1 MGHRSYE
8 TASAGPGRDVV
19 NRRRSRRP
27 AEAARSAQPSPLEQ
41 IVTSAPGLMA
51 LVDVEMRYLAHSA
64 SWAAM
69 VGEAGDSTL
78 VGRSHYDVVPALP
91 ENEKAG
97 HRRAIAGEVSSGSET
112 SYRFPGGR
120 LAYLT
125 WTCQPWHTAAGTI
138 GGVLLGYV
146 DRTETVALREA
157 DDRKYYELWNAS
169 HQGLM
174 LAFEPGWHLVDANK
188 QACFLLGAEDA
199 EHLARFTLDALA
211 PERQPDGTL
220 STAAARAYIE
230 ATGLVSGPW
239 TCRGLDGRERTCR
252 ITVDPVTV
260 RNQRAVRIR
269 LEDISELAATA
280 QLLET
285 RESQLISVLRLAQAG
300 GWEYFLDTN
309 EVVLTPEYY
318 AVFRTSAA
326 VQGGYRLSLDDWT
339 QRFIVP
345 GSHDAFRV
353 RFAAASSA
361 IPPGGVS
368 DTVEFEAIFGDG
380 TRGWCEGCF
389 QPRVD
394 ATGRVT
400 GYRGVTLDITAR
412 KAAEADLQ
420 HTRDVLM
427 EAQQLGR
434 IGSFEYVPGTGTLV
448 WSAELKRLHGLDP
461 QGPTP
466 SVEAA
471 LALLLPED
479 RAPTVASFEQFLRG
493 VEDGVWEFRIMLP
506 DGRLRYLRT
515 RARHDRGR
523 QQVVGTTQDISTR
536 KAQEA
541 LLEAARAS
549 LEEAQAFAATGSCE
563 FDPAT
568 EQVVASVECL
578 RLFMVD
584 APAGP
589 TMPLRALA
597 AHLTS
602 EDWDHLQNAL
612 TQTRTRGVSSDGRYR
627 LCGPGGAPRWLHVH
641 WHDRAAAENKE
652 RRLIGIVRDCTSEEL
667 ATLARQEAQLAIAS
681 ATKAKEDFY
690 RTLSHELRT
699 PLHAILGATEL
710 LLGESETQPVQKAS
724 RWLKTIYTSGQHLL
738 TLINDVL
745 EWSRL
750 SSGHIALDLEPID
763 LPELWDLVFPLI
775 LPLASPRRI
784 DVRYTET
791 PGLPRVQGDRRRL
804 ARMMVNLLT
813 NAVKF
818 TPDGGAVALWGTYH
832 PARNVVQIHVR
843 DSGIGIAPEHQ
854 EKIFEPFVQADPA
867 TDRRFEGV
875 GLGLA
880 LTKCWAEEHHGTLS
894 LVSELGVGTTV
905 TLELP
910 VLGPTVDVSSGDT

>member
-1 MGHRSYE
+1 M
-8 TASAGPGRDVV
+8 V
-19 NRRRSRRP
+19 
-27 AEAARSAQPSPLEQ
+27 
-41 IVTSAPGLMA
+41 

-69 VGEAGDSTL
+69 VGEAGDTTL
-78 VGRSHYDVVPALP
+78 VGRSHYDVVPDLP
-91 ENEKAG
+91 EIEKAT
-97 HRRAIAGEVSSGSET
+97 HRRAIAGEVSSGSDT
-112 SYRFPGGR
+112 PYRFPGGR

-125 WTCQPWHTAAGTI
+125 WTCQPWHTEAGTI
-138 GGVLLGYV
+138 GGVVLGYV
-146 DRTETVALREA
+146 DHTEMVALREA

-169 HQGLM
+169 PMGLM

-188 QACFLLGAEDA
+188 RACSLLGAEDA

-211 PERQPDGTL
+211 PERQSDGTL
-220 STAAARAYIE
+220 SAAAARAYIE
-230 ATGLVSGPW
+230 AARATGPVRGLW
-239 TCRGLDGRERTCR
+239 TCRGLDGQERTCR

-285 RESQLISVLRLAQAG
+285 RESQLISALRLAQAG
-300 GWEYFLDTN
+300 GWEYDLDTN
-309 EVVLTPEYY
+309 EIVLTPECY

-326 VQGGYRLSLDDWT
+326 AQGGYRLSVDDWAS
-339 QRFIVP
+339 RFVAP
-345 GSHDAFRV
+345 GDRDAFRR
-353 RFAAASSA
+353 RFEAASSA
-361 IPPGGVS
+361 VPRGGVS
-368 DTVEFEAIFGDG
+368 DTVEFEAIFGDC
-380 TRGWCEGCF
+380 TTGWCEACF

-394 ATGRVT
+394 ATGRVRA
-400 GYRGVTLDITAR
+400 YRGVTSDITAR
-412 KAAEADLQ
+412 KAAEAELQ

-427 EAQQLGR
+427 EAQQVGR
-434 IGSFEYVPGTGTLV
+434 IGSFEYVPGTGALI

-466 SVEAA
+466 SFEGSK
-471 LALLLPED
+471 ALLLPED
-479 RAPTVASFEQFLRG
+479 QAPTVAAFEQFLRG
-493 VEDGVWEFRIMLP
+493 EEDGVWEFRVRLP
-506 DGRLRYLRT
+506 DGHLRYLRA
-515 RARHDRGR
+515 RVRHDRDR
-523 QQVVGTTQDISTR
+523 QRVVGTAQDISAR
-536 KAQEA
+536 KAEEA

-563 FDPAT
+563 FDAAT

-584 APAGP
+584 APAGS
-589 TMPLRALA
+589 TLPLRALA
-597 AHLTS
+597 AHLTP
-602 EDWDHLQNAL
+602 EDWDHLHNAL
-612 TQTRTRGVSSDGRYR
+612 TQIRTRGVPSDSRYR
-627 LCGPGGAPRWLHVH
+627 LCDAGGAPRWLHVH

-652 RRLIGIVRDCTSEEL
+652 SRLVGIVRDCTNEEL
-667 ATLARQEAQLAIAS
+667 AARAEQEAQSAIAS

-690 RTLSHELRT
+690 MTLSHELRT
-699 PLHAILGATEL
+699 PLHAILGATDL
-710 LLGESETQPVQKAS
+710 LLGEWEKLPGQKAS
-724 RWLKTIYTSGQHLL
+724 RWLKTIDTSGQHLL
-738 TLINDVL
+738 ALINDVL
-745 EWSRL
+745 DWSRL
-750 SSGHIALDLEPID
+750 SSGHIALDLEPLD
-763 LPELWDLVFPLI
+763 LTELWELVFPLI

-854 EKIFEPFVQADPA
+854 EKVFEPFVQADP
-867 TDRRFEGV
+867 TIDRRFEGV

-880 LTKCWAEEHHGTLS
+880 LTKRWAEEHHGTLS

-910 VLGPTVDVSSGDT
+910 VHGPTVDVPSGDT